1 MERIEVQA
9 TKENLLEVAAFVEGY
24 LEQLECPMKALMQ
37 INIAVEEIYINI
49 ASYAYGDKPG
59 MAEIEIEHNK
69 ADNSVD
75 ITFKDSGIPY
85 DPLAKE
91 DPDVTLSAEERDIG
105 GLGIFMVKKSM
116 DDMKYRYEEGKNIL
130 TITKK
135 LQKLVRGEGVG
146 K

>member
-24 LEQLECPMKALMQ
+24 LEQLDCPMKALMQ
-37 INIAVEEIYINI
+37 INIAVEEIYVNI

-59 MAEIEIEHNK
+59 MAEIEIEHNQ

-75 ITFKDSGIPY
+75 ITFKDSGTKY

-91 DPDVTLSAEERDIG
+91 DPDITLSAEERAIG
-105 GLGIFMVKKSM
+105 GLGIYMVKKSM
-116 DDMKYRYEEGKNIL
+116 DDMKYKYEDGKNVL

-135 LQKLVRGEGVG
+135 L
-146 K
+146 